1 MTKRHSLHQV
11 ALDPAAWGL
20 TTVEHEMTEHLGR
33 PCIRFGEVVASP
45 ALAGVVLEDGVIE
58 VDLAVARERSFHGVM
73 WRARDDENF
82 ESFFVRPHQVGNPD
96 AIQYTP
102 VNNGISS
109 WQLFHGPGFWAPIA
123 FPIGAWFT
131 IRVEFAGAR
140 ADIYVG
146 DRSSPALQVAEL
158 KRPATPGGI
167 GLSIGGPGLHV
178 ARFAYDTG
186 RPGLTE
192 LTTPPEAPR
201 PWVVRHWEVSDPFEE
216 RNLDGLVRLPP
227 ELLAS
232 RSWTRLTA
240 EPGGL
245 LDLARVA
252 GLREERNTVLA
263 RATVR
268 ATRDVVLPLEIG
280 FSDRVVVFLNG
291 QAFFRGDDSYRSRD
305 YRFLGSI
312 GYWDV
317 VYLPLLQGDNELAF
331 AVSEDFGGWGVQAR
345 FGEDTDGLEPGSL
358 DRPT

>member
-1 MTKRHSLHQV
+1 MTKHHGLHE
-11 ALDPAAWGL
+11 APLDPAAWGL
-20 TTVEHEMTEHLGR
+20 AAVEHDVTDHLGR
-33 PCIRFGEVVASP
+33 RCIRFGEVVASP

-58 VDLAVARERSFHGVM
+58 VDLAVERERCFHGVM

-96 AIQYTP
+96 SIQYTP

-109 WQLFHGPGFWAPIA
+109 WQLFHGPGFWAPIQ

-131 IRVEFAGAR
+131 IRVEFSGTS
-140 ADIYVG
+140 ADIYV
-146 DRSSPALQVAEL
+146 DDPSAPALRVAEL
-158 KRPATPGGI
+158 KRPPQPGGI

-178 ARFAYDTG
+178 ARFAYTSD
-186 RPGLTE
+186 RPSLTD
-192 LTTPPEAPR
+192 LVASSEAPR
-201 PWVVRHWEVSDPFEE
+201 PGVIRDWEVSDPFAE
-216 RNLDGLVRLPP
+216 RDLAGVVRLPP

-232 RSWTRLTA
+232 RSWTRLHA

-245 LDLARVA
+245 LDLSRVS

-268 ATRDVVLPLEIG
+268 ATRDLVLPLEFG

-291 QAFFRGDDSYRSRD
+291 QALFRGNDAYRTRD

-312 GYWDV
+312 GYWDA
-317 VYLPLLQGDNELAF
+317 VYLPLSQGDNELAF

-345 FGEDTDGLEPGSL
+345 FAGDAEGLDPGTFATSV
-358 DRPT
+358 